1 MTTEGSMA
9 RTKKPKRIG
18 ETMIGFDLKNND
30 SYSNVNDIHHT
41 VGRTSR
47 TASEAFKDADY
58 ATPIWKCSTDFDRG
72 VHFLKEAVVGFAQAG
87 LLIGGIIFLIMW
99 VFRG

>member
-1 MTTEGSMA
+1 MA

-30 SYSNVNDIHHT
+30 SYSNVNDIYHT

-72 VHFLKEAVVGFAQAG
+72 VHFLKEAVIGFAQAG
-87 LLIGGIIFLIMW
+87 LLIGGTIFLILW
-99 VFRG
+99 VIR